1 APEALLCHNPLEHS
15 PPCHELE
22 PPTHRPSSIAA
33 VASPSARPRRS
44 ATCYAL
50 LRAGGDF
57 WSWVLDLNAARREGG
72 EAPIANYQAL
82 CRELTRE
89 GNSNFGELSITG
101 ALSILR
107 RYADAWMT
115 TAKKRSDGD
124 ALDRY
129 LRRKRS
135 LVPSRYYAGTFV
147 IDGRRLRLQLARG
160 ALPLIQRLA
169 RELPYRGDQIRSVT
183 LVHEANRLLVDICA
197 EVAVKLPAKG
207 SVNTVAG
214 IDLGIINPFAVVAES
229 GALIVSGRAIRAESR
244 LHLADQ
250 KARRRA
256 VARRAP
262 AKGMKGSRR
271 WRKYR
276 SRTRALE
283 ARHRRRLS
291 QARHEAAKL

>member
-1 APEALLCHNPLEHS
+1 MDDDGEK
-15 PPCHELE
+15 
-22 PPTHRPSSIAA
+22 TQ
-33 VASPSARPRRS
+33 RR
-44 ATCYAL
+44 
-50 LRAGGDF
+50 
-57 WSWVLDLNAARREGG
+57 RRV
-72 EAPIANYQAL
+72 
-82 CRELTRE
+82 
-89 GNSNFGELSITG
+89 
-101 ALSILR
+101 
-107 RYADAWMT
+107 
-115 TAKKRSDGD
+115 
-124 ALDRY
+124 DRY

-229 GALIVSGRAIRAESR
+229 GALIVSGRAMRAESR